1 MKRFIQTYALA
12 ALLGAVC
19 AHAGAQT
26 APAGVADPQAP
37 VPATRARPAI
47 EYRTEPAP
55 AGPPDRAWRDA
66 NATVG
71 GRNAMRL
78 TMPAMHGDQAAPA
91 ATAHDHAHHAG
102 MDMGAMQG
110 TAGSDH
116 EGHKEMK

>member
-12 ALLGAVC
+12 ALLGAVY

-47 EYRTEPAP
+47 VYRTEPAP
-55 AGPPDRAWRDA
+55 AAPPDRAWRDA

-78 TMPAMHGDQAAPA
+78 TMPAMHGGQAAPA
-91 ATAHDHAHHAG
+91 ATTHDHAHHAG
-102 MDMGAMQG
+102 MDMNSGDTDANH
-110 TAGSDH
+110 DV
-116 EGHKEMK
+116 HKEMK